1 MQLKDE
7 LHYATTFMKY
17 TKYTWDYSNLHPH
30 NREKDLKEKNINV
43 YFAAFFYG
51 NC

>member
-1 MQLKDE
+1 
-7 LHYATTFMKY
+7 MKY

-43 YFAAFFYG
+43 YFAAFFMAIVDAPFSE
-51 NC
+51 N